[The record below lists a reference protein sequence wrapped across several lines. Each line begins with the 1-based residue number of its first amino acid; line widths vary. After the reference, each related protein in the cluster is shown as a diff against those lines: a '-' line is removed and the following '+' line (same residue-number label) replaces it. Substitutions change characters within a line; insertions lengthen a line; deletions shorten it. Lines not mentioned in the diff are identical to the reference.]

1 MKSLLATFFLCLGA
15 IVLRADFVQD
25 FGAANQLYAQGK
37 FGESAAKYGQILD
50 SGLQSPALWFND
62 ANAEFKAGHLGR
74 AIAAYR
80 HAALLAPRDAEV
92 RANLQFVR
100 NQVGGGPGTESRW
113 RIWLGTL
120 SLREWTVLATACFWL
135 TLALLTLGQLRP
147 AFAPR
152 VRGLVWVSFWLAL
165 FFGSGLA
172 FQGVGH
178 YQRATAVV
186 TASTPARS
194 GPFDD
199 AQITFTPRD
208 GAELVV
214 LDRHDNWV
222 QVTDQ
227 AGHTGWLPRK
237 WAEILPAA

>member
-1 MKSLLATFFLCLGA
+1 MKKFLALLLLCLGTT
-15 IVLRADFVQD
+15 VLRADFVQD
-25 FGAANQLYAQGK
+25 FAAANQLYAQGK
-37 FGESAAKYGQILD
+37 FGEAAAKYGQILD

-100 NQVGGGPGTESRW
+100 NQVGGGTVTESRW
-113 RIWLGTL
+113 RTWLGTL
-120 SLREWTVLATACFWL
+120 SLREWTCLATASFWL
-135 TLALLTLGQLRP
+135 TLALLTFGQLRP
-147 AFAPR
+147 ALAPR
-152 VRGLVWVSFWLAL
+152 TRGLVWLGFWLTLFSGSAL
-165 FFGSGLA
+165 AVQGL
-172 FQGVGH
+172 GH
-178 YQRATAVV
+178 YQHATAVV
-186 TASTPARS
+186 TAATPARS

-199 AQITFTPRD
+199 AQATFTPRD

-237 WAEILPAA
+237 WAEILPGA